1 MSPILFN
8 DQFPTN
14 AASPIQ
20 ARYSN
25 MRQHIKGAQLSRQ
38 HIKGAQ
44 FSKMLNAFRALKLMS
59 APKNTTITTT
69 CCFSSKII

>member
-25 MRQHIKGAQLSRQ
+25 MRQQ
-38 HIKGAQ
+38 IKGAQ